1 MSRWRME
8 ECWLDSFLNCPGGGG
23 GGREGVNTSIPKQT
37 NIPVICQD
45 ARARVCVC
53 LSVYVGCPEFHSPP
67 LDPYILDTCDLFVL
81 LCHMLRM
88 FSISVKFLSLLYIHA
103 RFQRGRGA
111 DPWEITI
118 LKGSLAILVRS
129 PLKLAKLRNQH
140 LMLGHNRPASETP
153 FQWRNHCRA
162 DNSPPSRQT
171 FLDPRMTF

>member
-1 MSRWRME
+1 M
-8 ECWLDSFLNCPGGGG
+8 
-23 GGREGVNTSIPKQT
+23 
-37 NIPVICQD
+37 ICQD

-53 LSVYVGCPEFHSPP
+53 LSVYVWYPEPHSPP

-81 LCHMLRM
+81 LCHLLGMS
-88 FSISVKFLSLLYIHA
+88 SIRVNFLGLLYIHE

-118 LKGSLAILVRS
+118 LYGSLAVLVRS
-129 PLKLAKLRNQH
+129 PLKLAKLRSQH
-140 LMLGHNRPASETP
+140 LMLGHNPPASETP

-162 DNSPPSRQT
+162 DNSPLSRQT